1 MLDDIKKDA
10 ATRMGKCVE
19 NFQADLKKLRT
30 GRAHP
35 SLIENM
41 KVDYYGT
48 DTPLKQVANISVEDA
63 RTLVVSPWEKN
74 MVTAIEKAIHKS
86 DLGLNPVSAGTVIR
100 IPLPPLT
107 EERRKDITKVARAD
121 AENARVAVRNVRRDV
136 IADVKEALK
145 EKLISQDEE
154 KKAEVDIQKLTDK
167 YVGDI
172 DTQLAD
178 VKEAL
183 KEKLISQDEEKKAE
197 VDIQKLTDKYVGDI
211 DTQLAAKEKELL
223 QV

>member
-19 NFQADLKKLRT
+19 TFQSDLKKLRT

-41 KVDYYGT
+41 KVDYYGS

-74 MVTAIEKAIHKS
+74 MVQAIEKAVHKS
-86 DLGLNPVSAGTVIR
+86 DLGLNPISAGTVIR

-107 EERRKDITKVARAD
+107 EERRRDITKVVRAD
-121 AENARVAVRNVRRDV
+121 AENARIAVRNVRRDV

-154 KKAEVDIQKLTDK
+154 KKAETDIQKLTDK

-172 DTQLAD
+172 DA
-178 VKEAL
+178 
-183 KEKLISQDEEKKAE
+183 
-197 VDIQKLTDKYVGDI
+197 
-211 DTQLAAKEKELL
+211 QLAAKEKEIL

>member
-1 MLDDIKKDA
+1 MTTSRRTPPPAWASASRLSRPTSRSCAPA
-10 ATRMGKCVE
+10 ARIP
-19 NFQADLKKLRT
+19 R
-30 GRAHP
+30 
-35 SLIENM
+35 LIENL

-63 RTLVVSPWEKN
+63 RTLVVSPWEKI
-74 MVTAIEKAIHKS
+74 MVQAIEKAIHKS
-86 DLGLNPVSAGTVIR
+86 DLGLNPMSAGTVIR

-107 EERRKDITKVARAD
+107 EERRRDITKVVRAD

-172 DTQLAD
+172 DA
-178 VKEAL
+178 
-183 KEKLISQDEEKKAE
+183 
-197 VDIQKLTDKYVGDI
+197 
-211 DTQLAAKEKELL
+211 QLAAKEKEIM

>member
-1 MLDDIKKDA
+1 
-10 ATRMGKCVE
+10 
-19 NFQADLKKLRT
+19 
-30 GRAHP
+30 
-35 SLIENM
+35 
-41 KVDYYGT
+41 
-48 DTPLKQVANISVEDA
+48 VANISVEDA
-63 RTLVVSPWEKN
+63 RTLVVSPWEKS
-74 MVTAIEKAIHKS
+74 MVQAIEKAIHKS
-86 DLGLNPVSAGTVIR
+86 DLGLNPMSAGTVIR

-167 YVGDI
+167 YIADI
-172 DTQLAD
+172 E
-178 VKEAL
+178 VAL
-183 KEKLISQDEEKKAE
+183 
-197 VDIQKLTDKYVGDI
+197 G
-211 DTQLAAKEKELL
+211 AKEKELL

>member
-10 ATRMGKCVE
+10 ASRMGKCVE
-19 NFQADLKKLRT
+19 TFQADLKKLRT

-35 SLIENM
+35 SLIENL

-63 RTLVVSPWEKN
+63 RTLVVSPWEKS
-74 MVTAIEKAIHKS
+74 MVQAIEKAIHKS
-86 DLGLNPVSAGTVIR
+86 ELGLNPMSAGTVIR
-100 IPLPPLT
+100 LPLPPLT
-107 EERRKDITKVARAD
+107 EERRKDIIKVVRAD

-145 EKLISQDEE
+145 EKMITQDDE
-154 KKAEVDIQKLTDK
+154 KKAETDIQKLTDK

-172 DTQLAD
+172 DA
-178 VKEAL
+178 
-183 KEKLISQDEEKKAE
+183 
-197 VDIQKLTDKYVGDI
+197 
-211 DTQLAAKEKELL
+211 QLAAKEKEIL

>member
-1 MLDDIKKDA
+1 MLNDIKA
-10 ATRMGKCVE
+10 EASQRMQKCIQS
-19 NFQADLKKLRT
+19 FQTDLKKLRT

-35 SLIENM
+35 SLIENL

-63 RTLVVSPWEKN
+63 RTLVVSPWEKS
-74 MVTAIEKAIHKS
+74 MVQAIEKAIHKS
-86 DLGLNPVSAGTVIR
+86 ELGLNPMSAGSVIR
-100 IPLPPLT
+100 LPLPPLT
-107 EERRKDITKVARAD
+107 EERRKDIIKVVRAD

-145 EKLISQDEE
+145 EKLITQDDE
-154 KKAEVDIQKLTDK
+154 KKAETDIQKLTDK

-172 DTQLAD
+172 DA
-178 VKEAL
+178 
-183 KEKLISQDEEKKAE
+183 
-197 VDIQKLTDKYVGDI
+197 
-211 DTQLAAKEKELL
+211 QLAAKEKEIL